1 MYSKVGKLFGI
12 LSMLAMGVFCSMPA
26 LAQEAA
32 ETATAAAATGNETY
46 FLSTS
51 AIYALSAALV
61 LGLAAVAGSFGQA
74 NAAARAVEGVARN
87 PEASGKI
94 QSLCLLSL
102 AFIES
107 LSIYALVIALL
118 LINKYSI
125 L

>member
-1 MYSKVGKLFGI
+1 
-12 LSMLAMGVFCSMPA
+12 MPA
-26 LAQEAA
+26 LAQEV
-32 ETATAAAATGNETY
+32 ATEAAAAAPAAAGSEVY

-61 LGLAAVAGSFGQA
+61 LGLAAFAGSFGQA
-74 NAAARAVEGVARN
+74 NAAAKAVEGVARN

-118 LINKYSI
+118 LINK
-125 L
+125 

>member
-1 MYSKVGKLFGI
+1 MYSKFGKLFGI

-32 ETATAAAATGNETY
+32 VETAAAAGAVAGNESF
-46 FLSTS
+46 FLSTQ

-74 NAAARAVEGVARN
+74 NAAAKAVEGVARN

-118 LINKYSI
+118 LINK
-125 L
+125 

>member
-1 MYSKVGKLFGI
+1 MYSKFGKLFGI

-32 ETATAAAATGNETY
+32 VETAAAAGAAAGNESF
-46 FLSTS
+46 FLSTQ

-74 NAAARAVEGVARN
+74 NAAAKAVEGVARN

-118 LINKYSI
+118 LINK
-125 L
+125 

>member
-61 LGLAAVAGSFGQA
+61 LGLATVAGGLGQA
-74 NAAARAVEGVARN
+74 NAAAKAFEGVARN

-118 LINKYSI
+118 LINK
-125 L
+125 